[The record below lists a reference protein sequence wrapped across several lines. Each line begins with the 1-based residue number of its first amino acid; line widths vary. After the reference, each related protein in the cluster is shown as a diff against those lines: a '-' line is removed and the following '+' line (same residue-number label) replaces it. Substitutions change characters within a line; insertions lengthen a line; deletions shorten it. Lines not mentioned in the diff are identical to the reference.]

1 MTVPDPAATSPLPVA
16 AADVEGPASVASPAA
31 PPTRVRT
38 LILALAC
45 GISFVL
51 YLHRYTWGFVKPK
64 AAAEFGWDPVT
75 LGWLDS
81 LFTVTYGAAQVP
93 SGMLC
98 DWFGAHLFLGTS
110 ILLWSVALG
119 GVAWANGLASMA
131 VARLTFGM
139 AQAGCYP
146 VLNKVS
152 KSWFPLS
159 MRTTAQGWIATFFGR
174 SGGAMSFF
182 LFGTVMLGWWGLPWR
197 WAIAIFSVLG
207 ILCGALFML
216 LFRNT
221 PQEHPWVNEAEARL
235 ISGDLPAVPAT
246 RSRLRWGQLFGS
258 VSIWFLLLRAFASNM
273 ADVVYVYWVPTYLL
287 EEKQLDHSAAG
298 WLSALPL
305 IGGALGGL
313 FSGSFQSL
321 LIRRT
326 GNRRWARSGLG
337 LSGKMI
343 AAVLTLLSLVFVNP
357 LAVVAMLMTVKF
369 FSDWEQPAEWG
380 TISDIAGPNAATVFG
395 CVNTMGSLGGVVAG
409 PLIGWILGA
418 FGPGK
423 APTTAG
429 WTALFVVMALEYAI
443 AASSWLFIDC
453 RRTLNESQILRKS

>member
-1 MTVPDPAATSPLPVA
+1 MTAPDPAAMSPLPRAAVDEQGSA
-16 AADVEGPASVASPAA
+16 AATSTERPA
-31 PPTRVRT
+31 PPTRVRL

-81 LFTVTYGAAQVP
+81 LFTVTYGAAQIP

-98 DWFGAHLFLGTS
+98 DWFGAHLLLGSS
-110 ILLWSVALG
+110 ILLWSVALA
-119 GVAWANGLASMA
+119 GVAVANGLMSMVA
-131 VARLTFGM
+131 ARLTFGA

-146 VLNKVS
+146 VLNKAS

-174 SGGAMSFF
+174 IGGAMSFF

-197 WAIAIFSVLG
+197 VAIGLFSVMG
-207 ILCGALFML
+207 ILCGVFFIL

-221 PQEHPWVNEAEARL
+221 PQEHPWVNAAEARL
-235 ISGDLPAVPAT
+235 IAGDQPAVPAT
-246 RSRLRWGQLFGS
+246 RSRLRWGQLLGS
-258 VSIWFLLLRAFASNM
+258 VSVWFLLLRAFASNM

-287 EEKQLDHSAAG
+287 DEKQLDHSVAG

-305 IGGALGGL
+305 IGGAVGGA
-313 FSGSFQSL
+313 FSGALQSR

-326 GNRRWARSGLG
+326 GNRRLARSGLG
-337 LSGKMI
+337 LSGKLM
-343 AAVLTLLSLVFVNP
+343 AAVLVLLSLTFVSP
-357 LAVVAMLMTVKF
+357 LAVMAALMVVKF

-380 TISDIAGPNAATVFG
+380 TISDIAGANAATVFG
-395 CVNTMGSLGGVVAG
+395 CVNMIGSFGGVVAG
-409 PLIGWILGA
+409 PLIGWILKTYSGGA
-418 FGPGK
+418 VID
-423 APTTAG
+423 TAG
-429 WTALFVVMALEYAI
+429 WTALFVVMALEYTV
-443 AASSWLFIDC
+443 AALSWLFIDC
-453 RRTLNESQILRKS
+453 RRTLAETPASI